1 LSAGILPVLE
11 AIKGRSGRFPSALL
25 GAIDRSMK
33 AQMTRGVAVVA
44 SAGLAVALAACSQT
58 TYGTGRAAGLQTVT
72 DFARIAAVRGEQ
84 KDIEYQP
91 RAPIVMP
98 PSNAAATLPPPGGT
112 VTTTASTAAVPDN
125 WPKDPDIEAARTKA
139 EIAQAE
145 ADGRPIVAQLPAG
158 LRKAPN
164 PNNNQ
169 GEDGVTA
176 DVTTADQSAD
186 ARQRLSQAKSI
197 GKVDADG
204 NPVRVYLS
212 DPPPDY
218 LKPDPEAP
226 QDLAAAEES
235 KSKLKWPWQWF
246 KRDGS

>member
-1 LSAGILPVLE
+1 
-11 AIKGRSGRFPSALL
+11 
-25 GAIDRSMK
+25 
-33 AQMTRGVAVVA
+33 MTKGVAVVA
-44 SAGLAVALAACSQT
+44 IAGLAVALAACSQT

-72 DFARIAAVRGEQ
+72 DFARIAAVRGDQ

-91 RAPIVMP
+91 RAPIVVP
-98 PSNAAATLPPPGGT
+98 PANAVATLPPPGGA
-112 VTTTASTAAVPDN
+112 VTATASTAAVPDN
-125 WPKDPDIEAARTKA
+125 WPEDPDIEAARTKA

-145 ADGRPIVAQLPAG
+145 ADGRPIVARLPAG
-158 LRKAPN
+158 LRKPPN
-164 PNNNQ
+164 PYNNVSND
-169 GEDGVTA
+169 ESSA
-176 DVTTADQSAD
+176 DITTPEQSAEM
-186 ARQRLSQAKSI
+186 RRRLAEAKSI

-226 QDLAAAEES
+226 QDLAAAEETKS

-246 KRDGS
+246 KRDGN